1 MIKVYKITTNNRRI
15 NKKGEVEKYL
25 RHINKKK
32 EAANK
37 VLSFHK
43 KTKLVLENY
52 HKGLIIEDVEFS
64 GEIDQQKKRNNIDVL
79 VKDCFYFCLS
89 RFSFYLSLHC
99 KEE

>member
-1 MIKVYKITTNNRRI
+1 MVDIIYDQSIQDYHEQPKDQQ
-15 NKKGEVEKYL
+15 KGRGRKYV

-64 GEIDQQKKRNNIDVL
+64 GEIDQQKK
-79 VKDCFYFCLS
+79 K
-89 RFSFYLSLHC
+89 
-99 KEE
+99 K